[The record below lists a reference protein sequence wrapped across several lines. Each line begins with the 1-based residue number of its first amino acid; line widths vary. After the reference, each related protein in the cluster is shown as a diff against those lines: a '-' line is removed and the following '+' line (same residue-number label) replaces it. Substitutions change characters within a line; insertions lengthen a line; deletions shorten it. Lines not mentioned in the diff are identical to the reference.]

1 MNHNRLVLFK
11 NFRIGLLAIR
21 WRAKDGTDGFYTSKA
36 TATTTADDF
45 RVGSNMAY
53 FNGRVHTGPIR
64 HDLVIGTNG

>member
-1 MNHNRLVLFK
+1 MKQSLSDT
-11 NFRIGLLAIR
+11 LA
-21 WRAKDGTDGFYTSKA
+21 AKDGTDGFYTSKA